1 MIRRPPRFTRTD
13 TLFPSTTLF
22 RSIGD
27 TAVGAKVNGRVVPL
41 RTTLRNG
48 DQVEI
53 LRSKVPAPNP
63 TWLNF
68 VKSGRAKSCI
78 NRFIRQQ
85 QRGQY
90 SELGKAILVKALR
103 EHDAAVSE
111 KALDPAVKVLQQ
123 IGRAAGRE
131 T

>member
-1 MIRRPPRFTRTD
+1 MFQYYVFFVSPKVDLIAVPPDATVVVFAD
-13 TLFPSTTLF
+13 AVQSD
-22 RSIGD
+22 SGG

-48 DQVEI
+48 DQVEV

-85 QRGQY
+85 QRGQS
-90 SELGKAILVKALR
+90 SE
-103 EHDAAVSE
+103 
-111 KALDPAVKVLQQ
+111 
-123 IGRAAGRE
+123 IGRAHV
-131 T
+131 